1 MILCKTTS
9 HDCECMCVCVCVCVC
24 VLNLFNHVYM
34 RTENIII
41 IAVVLMILLHE
52 IYINRRLQFI
62 VPFYKFTFVLMS
74 SIAVELVH
82 YPQPPCLH
90 H

>member
-1 MILCKTTS
+1 MIVN
-9 HDCECMCVCVCVCVC
+9 VCVCVCVC

-34 RTENIII
+34 HIII
-41 IAVVLMILLHE
+41 VIILMILLHE

-62 VPFYKFTFVLMS
+62 VPFYKFASVLMS
-74 SIAVELVH
+74 SIAVHVELVH

-90 H
+90 HRNP